1 MTYTQTW
8 VIHMVSQ
15 WFTHYAIAVVLV
27 SMKEKNLKGGYLL
40 KKIYGNS
47 DFIILCFTAE

>member
-1 MTYTQTW
+1 MTSNQTW